1 MNTALL
7 NQTRKIELH
16 YFFSDASHHMDA
28 FVRNKCESELL
39 SVIKEV
45 ATSLG
50 IEFEIDSEALQEG
63 GLKEIWKFLGENSG
77 QIAILISIIALIMS
91 RVPLT
96 NKELEELQIDNAKLE
111 QIERKLNIEKLKQ
124 ELKEEEVT
132 QKPTVL
138 IENAVVVL
146 NQNIKITKHKSN
158 FYHSLNKYPK
168 ITEIS
173 TTTLTEENNVVE
185 EIFIKRNRFDSFI
198 LESDNLPDKEDD
210 TAIIEIISPV
220 LKKGKYKWKG
230 VYNKT
235 GQIIDFSMKDKDF
248 KEEVV
253 KSGIPFKNGTCIDCI
268 LEIKQKID
276 EYGEVKNSSYSV
288 LTVLKVHD
296 ESVSLETPQGKKYRD
311 KNDAD
316 KRQLKLF
323 ADNTD
328 KE

>member
-16 YFFSDASHHMDA
+16 YFFSDTSHQMDA
-28 FVRNKCESELL
+28 FVRNKCEAELL
-39 SVIKEV
+39 SVIKEI

-63 GLKEIWKFLGENSG
+63 GLKEIWKFLGKNSG
-77 QIAILISIIALIMS
+77 QIAILISIITLIIS

-96 NKELEELQIDNAKLE
+96 NNDLEGLQIENAKLE

-124 ELKEEEVT
+124 ELKEEDVT
-132 QKPTVL
+132 EKPTVL

-158 FYHSLNKYPK
+158 FYTSLNKYPK

-173 TTTLTEENNVVE
+173 TTTLTEENDVVE
-185 EIFIKRNRFDSFI
+185 EIFIKRNKFDSFI

-210 TAIIEIISPV
+210 TAILEIISPV

-253 KSGIPFKNGTCIDCI
+253 TSGIPFKNGTCIYCI

-276 EYGEVKNSSYSV
+276 EFGEVKNFSYNV

-296 ESVSLETPQGKKYRD
+296 ESVSLETQQGKKYRD
-311 KNDAD
+311 KKDAD
-316 KRQLKLF
+316 KRQFKLF
-323 ADNTD
+323 ADNN
-328 KE
+328 E